1 MNTQNGHTIYPPE
14 TVHILGFA
22 GSLRKRSHN
31 RALLR
36 AAQEMLP
43 SGVTM
48 EIFDLDD
55 LPFFNSDVEA
65 AGTPDAVLAFR
76 AAMQRADALLIAS
89 PEYNYSVT
97 GVLKNA
103 LDWASRKGPDERPP
117 LDGKVVGIMGAGGG
131 FGTIR
136 SQLHLREI
144 LQHNDTFVLPRPQV
158 TLARAG
164 AHFDENG
171 RLVDERSRAKV
182 QALLDAVHQWVLK
195 LRHAE
200 QFVQQPVWN

>member
-1 MNTQNGHTIYPPE
+1 MNTENGHQTN

-22 GSLRKRSHN
+22 GSLRQKSHN

-36 AAQEMLP
+36 AAQELLP
-43 SGVTM
+43 PGVTM

-55 LPFFNSDVEA
+55 IPFFNSDVEA
-65 AGTPDAVLAFR
+65 EGTPEPVLAFR
-76 AAMQRADALLIAS
+76 AAMKRADALLIAS

-103 LDWASRKGPDERPP
+103 LDWASRKGSDERPP
-117 LDGKVVGIMGAGGG
+117 LDGKVVGIMGVGGG

-144 LQHNDTFVLPRPQV
+144 LQHNDLFVLPRPQV

-182 QALLDAVHQWVLK
+182 QALVDALHQWVVK
-195 LRHAE
+195 LRYAE
-200 QFVQQPVWN
+200 QASLQPAPTW

>member
-1 MNTQNGHTIYPPE
+1 MRTENGHQTD

-22 GSLRKRSHN
+22 GSLRQKSHN

-43 SGVTM
+43 PGVTM

-55 LPFFNSDVEA
+55 IPFFNSDVEA
-65 AGTPDAVLAFR
+65 EGTPEPVLAFR

-103 LDWASRKGPDERPP
+103 LDWASRKGIGRTPA
-117 LDGKVVGIMGAGGG
+117 AGRQSGG
-131 FGTIR
+131 HHGC
-136 SQLHLREI
+136 
-144 LQHNDTFVLPRPQV
+144 
-158 TLARAG
+158 G
-164 AHFDENG
+164 G
-171 RLVDERSRAKV
+171 RLWYHSLPTAPAGNLAA
-182 QALLDAVHQWVLK
+182 Q
-195 LRHAE
+195 
-200 QFVQQPVWN
+200 

>member
-1 MNTQNGHTIYPPE
+1 
-14 TVHILGFA
+14 
-22 GSLRKRSHN
+22 
-31 RALLR
+31 
-36 AAQEMLP
+36 
-43 SGVTM
+43 
-48 EIFDLDD
+48 
-55 LPFFNSDVEA
+55 
-65 AGTPDAVLAFR
+65 
-76 AAMQRADALLIAS
+76 MQRADALLIAS
-89 PEYNYSVT
+89 PEYNNSVT

-103 LDWASRKGPDERPP
+103 LDWASRKGPDDSPP

-171 RLVDERSRAKV
+171 RLTDEHSRVKV
-182 QALLDAVHQWVLK
+182 QALVDALQQWVIK
-195 LRHAE
+195 LRYAE
-200 QFVQQPVWN
+200 QANLQSVPTW